1 METPRGEATAQL
13 DIRVWAAAGEGAVCQ
28 IHTILSPSGGKLD
41 QRRAREIEIDD
52 LIGHECA
59 SQSPV
64 SDLLWRRAG
73 LDPPTGPVKV
83 EYQQPCG
90 NGRVADVRVTT
101 QDGCQLL
108 IEDKAGGGS
117 FQRGQGENYQ
127 RITTASVR
135 TVLMWPRP
143 RSSPVARRSW
153 SSTLLPR
160 SKRRGLGGRAS
171 TERGAVQIA
180 RTMNWT
186 CTYPSQT
193 AEQPARRGLTERGR
207 PHACA
212 RGRRR
217 EVPPNAGRT
226 DDDASSHAGAPG
238 VSVRIFGSLRPLR
251 TDQGLPY
258 SLVVGVPEA
267 GTTARALATP
277 RTSSREDR
285 GRVRQPCRPRIGV
298 HVSQGDRVAFVPYGT
313 PGPHR
318 VLLGLHSAGD
328 GGSPSTPQGSSG

>member
-1 METPRGEATAQL
+1 M
-13 DIRVWAAAGEGAVCQ
+13 
-28 IHTILSPSGGKLD
+28 
-41 QRRAREIEIDD
+41 
-52 LIGHECA
+52 
-59 SQSPV
+59 
-64 SDLLWRRAG
+64 
-73 LDPPTGPVKV
+73 DPPTGPVKV

-193 AEQPARRGLTERGR
+193 AEQPARWGLTERGPSACLR
-207 PHACA
+207 PGPAA
-212 RGRRR
+212 RSPGRMS
-217 EVPPNAGRT
+217 GRT
-226 DDDASSHAGAPG
+226 DDDGVLSRRRAGCQCSHLRQSEATADRPGTAVLARRRRPRGRHDRTGAGHL
-238 VSVRIFGSLRPLR
+238 S
-251 TDQGLPY
+251 
-258 SLVVGVPEA
+258 
-267 GTTARALATP
+267 
-277 RTSSREDR
+277 RTSSEKIE
-285 GRVRQPCRPRIGV
+285 GVFVNHVVHGIGV

-328 GGSPSTPQGSSG
+328 GVA